1 MIQTNKISQQV
12 VNNFVN
18 ENGEVLTSETIT
30 TSYVEREP
38 DFVKLYISDIL
49 KLSDISKG
57 TNDILLALLKRI
69 NYENEVFILSYVKE
83 EIAKELNLKVVTVNK
98 AVSVLSEK
106 GILLRKARGCY
117 LMNPYFFGRG
127 KWENIKK
134 IRMELV
140 YDETGRQTFKVN
152 IDKENVISAF
162 ENENQ
167 KKIQSNSEGE

>member
-1 MIQTNKISQQV
+1 MIQTKKISQQV
-12 VNNFVN
+12 INNFVN

-30 TSYVEREP
+30 TKYVEREP

-57 TNDILLALLKRI
+57 SNDILLALLKRI
-69 NYENEVFILSYVKE
+69 NYENEVFILSHVKQ
-83 EIAKELNLKVVTVNK
+83 EIAQELKLKVVTINK
-98 AVSVLSEK
+98 AVSVLCEK
-106 GILLRKARGCY
+106 SILLRKARGCY

-140 YDETGRQTFKVN
+140 YDEIGKQTFKVN
-152 IDKENVISAF
+152 IDKENIVSAF
-162 ENENQ
+162 ESEKQ
-167 KKIQSNSEGE
+167 EKI